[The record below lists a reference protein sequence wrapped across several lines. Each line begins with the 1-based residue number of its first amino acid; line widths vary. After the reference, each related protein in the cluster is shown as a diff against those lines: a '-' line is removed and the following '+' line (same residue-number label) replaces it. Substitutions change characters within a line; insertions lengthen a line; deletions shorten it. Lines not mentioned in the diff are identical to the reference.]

1 MNAVEC
7 PPEPALEP
15 DAAAI
20 ARGLRRQDADLID
33 RLIELHQDRLF
44 RFLAQLCG
52 IPELAKD
59 LCQETW
65 LRVLEKG
72 HQFDGRSE
80 FRTWLYSVA
89 RNLAYDHFR
98 RKSTVSLESLAGED
112 EAPPEL
118 ADPLPVS
125 WENVARSEEGAHLR
139 AALATLPAEYREVV
153 VLRFQDGLRLEEIAT
168 VAGLPLGT
176 VKSRLSRAL
185 PLLLLRLKGIQP

>member
-1 MNAVEC
+1 MEC
-7 PPEPALEP
+7 PPEPAAEP

-20 ARGLRRQDADLID
+20 SRGLRRQDADFID
-33 RLIELHQDRLF
+33 GLIELHQDRLF
-44 RFLAQLCG
+44 RYLTQLCG

-98 RKSTVSLESLAGED
+98 RKSTVSLEGLAEVD
-112 EAPPEL
+112 EAPPEM
-118 ADPLPVS
+118 ADTLPVS
-125 WENVARSEEGAHLR
+125 WENVARDEEGGRIR
-139 AALATLPAEYREVV
+139 AALGTLPADYREVV
-153 VLRFQDGLRLEEIAT
+153 VLRFQDGLQLDEIAT
-168 VAGLPLGT
+168 VSGMPLGT

-185 PLLLLRLKGIQP
+185 HLLMIRLKGIQP